1 MTDPDLLDPYRQGR
15 LGRVPAFAPP
25 AYHARLLSAV
35 ADALNALERAGITA
49 DVDHCAVS
57 TRYGHV
63 IPVGDPRLG
72 GRWAFRARVPAGTE
86 FSAQESCGG
95 DLGRSASQ
103 NSAKVMPSGF
113 T

>member
-1 MTDPDLLDPYRQGR
+1 MTADPAPLESCRTGR
-15 LGRVPAFAPP
+15 LGRVPAFAAPSDP
-25 AYHARLLSAV
+25 ARLLAAV

-72 GRWAFRARVPAGTE
+72 SRWAYRARVEASEP
-86 FSAQESCGG
+86 CLDGG
-95 DLGRSASQ
+95 ED
-103 NSAKVMPSGF
+103 
-113 T
+113 